1 MTSALRRLGPGGAVC
16 QPHAVQALECAI
28 ELPSI
33 HLTAHNDQPYLPC
46 PKDALVYARPAFL
59 RPCALTLTP
68 TSHSRQLDRC
78 PAPSYQVLPRLGPL
92 RMMPSTE
99 TTAPGIPI

>member
-1 MTSALRRLGPGGAVC
+1 MPRRDDLRSGVLGRAGGAVC

-33 HLTAHNDQPYLPC
+33 HLTAHNDQPYIPC

-59 RPCALTLTP
+59 RPCAVMLTP
-68 TSHSRQLDRC
+68 PPTAVNWTDAQHRVIK
-78 PAPSYQVLPRLGPL
+78 SYRDWVR
-92 RMMPSTE
+92 SV
-99 TTAPGIPI
+99 